1 VVWWDVRCVG
11 RDPRDTDLVELLIAM
26 PAKDPH
32 VAAALSEA
40 EAEAEAEA
48 LREKLRDF

>member
-1 VVWWDVRCVG
+1 MG
-11 RDPRDTDLVELLIAM
+11 RDPRDTDLAELLIAM
-26 PAKDPH
+26 PAKEPH

-40 EAEAEAEA
+40 EA